1 MRDVKK
7 GFTLIE
13 IMVVVAIILSLSILA
28 SIKYMD
34 IVESN
39 NVKLDLI
46 NARVIAEGIELAG
59 ISGDINLNTN
69 ISNKS
74 INDEILKKYF
84 DTSVVPKSKKYSSDN
99 PSFTYSIDN
108 QKVKIIANGKELYPN
123 PE

>member
-1 MRDVKK
+1 MRDKK
-7 GFTLIE
+7 RGFTLIE

-59 ISGDINLNTN
+59 ISGDINLNANVT
-69 ISNKS
+69 NKS